1 MYSDY
6 TMECVRQ
13 NLGLE
18 ENDKS
23 MDTEIEEMNKIE
35 VLERYLQWNNLVGF
49 ADEIVE
55 VINDIYNLS
64 LELE

>member
-55 VINDIYNLS
+55 VVNDIYDLS